1 MYVPEILIYEKYNS
15 RNILF
20 LLITPSFWS
29 YVNGIRIIRVR
40 VEISSF
46 SQAFGQLNK
55 CSSTVVQTNLTKIDY
70 V

>member
-1 MYVPEILIYEKYNS
+1 MHI
-15 RNILF
+15 R
-20 LLITPSFWS
+20 ITTGKVAPSFWS

-55 CSSTVVQTNLTKIDY
+55 WSSIVVQTNLTKIDY